1 MAKQKLGD
9 NRAMIELRNDN
20 ESAMNHAKIRVVGC
34 GGGGTNAVNRMVD
47 AGVKGVE
54 FIAVNTDS
62 QALMASKADEK
73 LQIGAKLT
81 KGLGA
86 GAKPNIGTE
95 AAKESEEDIKRLI
108 TGADMVFV
116 TAGMGGGTGT
126 GAAPKVAEI
135 AKSMGILTV
144 AVVTK
149 PFSFEG
155 KQRMRNA
162 EEGIENLKRNVDTIV
177 VIPNDKLLSAVSK
190 GYSML
195 DAFKIADDVLRQ
207 GIQGVT
213 DLIALP
219 AVINLD
225 FADVKAV
232 MEKGGVAHIGIG
244 HGKGENKLK
253 DAIDEAMKSPLL
265 ETKIDGASSV
275 LINFTGDANL
285 PLLEMSEAAM
295 KIQEA
300 ADSNANIIFG
310 AGVDENLKDEVRVT
324 VIATGFD
331 RKLQEAEPAW
341 KSSSA
346 FSPSNMQPNQQ
357 PQQFQP
363 VAGFPKHQSPYA
375 NVQTPFVQQPVQNQM
390 NPNQMNTNQQFG
402 FRPMNVQPNPYQ
414 NSFADNQPKA
424 QVQQESESKPVVRD
438 EYGVPDYLL
447 NRTK

>member
-1 MAKQKLGD
+1 MSKQKLGE
-9 NRAMIELRNDN
+9 NRAMIELKNDN
-20 ESAMNHAKIRVVGC
+20 ENAMNHAKIRVIGC
-34 GGGGTNAVNRMVD
+34 GGGGANAVNRMVD

-54 FIAVNTDS
+54 FIAVNTDA

-95 AAKESEEDIKRLI
+95 AAKESEEDIKKLI
-108 TGADMVFV
+108 SGADMVFV

-149 PFSFEG
+149 PFGFEG

-190 GYSML
+190 GYSMI

-219 AVINLD
+219 AIINLD

-244 HGKGENKLK
+244 YGKGENKLK

-310 AGVDENLKDEVRVT
+310 AGIDESLKDEVRVT

-331 RKLQEAEPAW
+331 KKLAETEPAW
-341 KSSSA
+341 KTNSA
-346 FSPSNMQPNQQ
+346 FSAPNAQAPQPV
-357 PQQFQP
+357 QQFQP
-363 VAGFPKHQSPYA
+363 VSGFPKHQSPYGA
-375 NVQTPFVQQPVQNQM
+375 VQQSPFAQQSVQNQPM
-390 NPNQMNTNQQFG
+390 PNQQFG
-402 FRPMNVQPNPYQ
+402 FRPMNVQQNPYQ
-414 NSFADNQPKA
+414 NTFADNQLQKVP
-424 QVQQESESKPVVRD
+424 VSQEEEKKPVERN

-447 NRTK
+447 NRNS